1 MSELIVELSH
11 ERIGRLTGDRR
22 VFDFHADPAALDRL
36 GLGSTALSVA
46 VPLEAIPARGRK
58 ERRQNFFQELLPE
71 GRMRERLAREA
82 GVADYD
88 TIGLLR
94 AHGRDVAGALQIW
107 DPQAPGEPRE
117 PRLEAL
123 DDAGIAQMLERVQE
137 HPLGNLGPGGKT
149 SLAGVQDKIV
159 LAKTD
164 DGWARVLDGAPSTHI
179 LKPASTTQPTIIYD
193 EAFGQDIA
201 RVIGISTFDTRIMEF
216 AGVPALVIERYD
228 RSTTTPDGRIHQED
242 GNQALGA
249 GASEK
254 YQRLGGKVSL
264 QRLAQVLR
272 QHAGGASLARLA
284 QMAVAAAAIGNLD
297 MHAKNISLVHDPDG
311 EISLASAYDFVPL
324 AHQPTDGELAL
335 SVDGE
340 YRHAAITAAHLSAEI
355 GSWGIRGSEA
365 LVAATLES
373 VRTAAEHITP
383 HERAHSGLGGDVM
396 RFTTNL
402 LDGRAAGDR

>member
-46 VPLEAIPARGRK
+46 VPLEAIPARGRR

-193 EAFGQDIA
+193 EAFGQLVQLFGGDNPRVVQA
-201 RVIGISTFDTRIMEF
+201 RQRERANAYIE
-216 AGVPALVIERYD
+216 PAL
-228 RSTTTPDGRIHQED
+228 
-242 GNQALGA
+242 L
-249 GASEK
+249 
-254 YQRLGGKVSL
+254 
-264 QRLAQVLR
+264 
-272 QHAGGASLARLA
+272 
-284 QMAVAAAAIGNLD
+284 
-297 MHAKNISLVHDPDG
+297 
-311 EISLASAYDFVPL
+311 
-324 AHQPTDGELAL
+324 
-335 SVDGE
+335 
-340 YRHAAITAAHLSAEI
+340 
-355 GSWGIRGSEA
+355 
-365 LVAATLES
+365 
-373 VRTAAEHITP
+373 
-383 HERAHSGLGGDVM
+383 
-396 RFTTNL
+396 
-402 LDGRAAGDR
+402 